1 FQNGANVLH
10 KVKLFVGGGGPE
22 ILPVVGEIVALLLPF
37 GVGEVH
43 GAFFA
48 EGGIRQDVIE
58 AAAIVGDE
66 GIAAG
71 DRAGPIYFAD
81 VVQEHVHEAEAA
93 GVGDDFVAGEGVVFE
108 ERLLL
113 AV

>member
-1 FQNGANVLH
+1 M
-10 KVKLFVGGGGPE
+10 
-22 ILPVVGEIVALLLPF
+22 PVVGEIVPLLLAF
-37 GVGEVH
+37 FVGEVH
-43 GAFFA
+43 RAFFA
-48 EGGIRQDVIE
+48 KGGIGQDVII
-58 AAAIVGDE
+58 AAAIIGNE

-71 DRAGPIYFAD
+71 DGAGSIYFAD

-108 ERLLL
+108 ERFLL